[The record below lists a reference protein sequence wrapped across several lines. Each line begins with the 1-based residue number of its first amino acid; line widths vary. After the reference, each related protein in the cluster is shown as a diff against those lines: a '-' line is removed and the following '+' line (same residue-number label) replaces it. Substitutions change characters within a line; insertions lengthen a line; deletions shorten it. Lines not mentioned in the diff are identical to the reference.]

1 MSKAFETVW
10 KEMIGGEGKMRMK
23 TNLKLPD
30 GESSTAADR
39 IANYTGVVLRVQF
52 PGGTKPLTMEELSG
66 GQKTMTA
73 LVLIFAIQRCDPAP
87 FYIFDEIDAALDAT
101 HRASLAKMIERQA
114 ADVEDGTGKER
125 VPTQFITTTFRPE
138 LINAGD
144 KFYGVT
150 HRNKV
155 STIKT
160 IEKKEALRIIAEDK
174 SRSAQ
179 HVGGSQ

>member
-1 MSKAFETVW
+1 MGSNPW
-10 KEMIGGEGKMRMK
+10 
-23 TNLKLPD
+23 
-30 GESSTAADR
+30 
-39 IANYTGVVLRVQF
+39 
-52 PGGTKPLTMEELSG
+52 
-66 GQKTMTA
+66 
-73 LVLIFAIQRCDPAP
+73 
-87 FYIFDEIDAALDAT
+87 
-101 HRASLAKMIERQA
+101 
-114 ADVEDGTGKER
+114 
-125 VPTQFITTTFRPE
+125 FITTTFRPE
-138 LINAGD
+138 LIHTGD